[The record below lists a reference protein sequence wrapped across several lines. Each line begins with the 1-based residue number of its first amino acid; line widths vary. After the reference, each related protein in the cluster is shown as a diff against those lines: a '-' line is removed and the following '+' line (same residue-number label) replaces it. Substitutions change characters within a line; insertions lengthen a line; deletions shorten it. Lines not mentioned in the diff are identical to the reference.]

1 MQTGMLELCSV
12 GDHPYQ
18 GWNPSHPHLPLPG
31 GSCST
36 STGRY
41 RHCEGSFVPK
51 SEQEVR
57 LLYKETL
64 QAAWPHTMQLGG
76 CGALRDVGH
85 PCILPANGQRFGRG
99 VPELPGVVMHASGCR
114 AATVLIVFPIR
125 TKGKSCCRPLLNSI
139 WEVTQ
144 HQHNSNPRGD
154 SQPQNQS
161 LGRGWA
167 LPHELGR
174 PLMRV
179 WGLQPTQV
187 SHTPDIEEQHLSDAQ
202 QTGGNGEGEEGDAE
216 EDMMGFVTAAQREGR
231 TRHQEEATAQ
241 EPLQVIGASEGAQ
254 PCRQP
259 THISPWAASTHLQ
272 EVEHKGSHPAPAVQ
286 AVHVGD
292 ALVTV

>member
-1 MQTGMLELCSV
+1 MSRG
-12 GDHPYQ
+12 
-18 GWNPSHPHLPLPG
+18 
-31 GSCST
+31 
-36 STGRY
+36 
-41 RHCEGSFVPK
+41 
-51 SEQEVR
+51 
-57 LLYKETL
+57 
-64 QAAWPHTMQLGG
+64 LGG
-76 CGALRDVGH
+76 GE
-85 PCILPANGQRFGRG
+85 
-99 VPELPGVVMHASGCR
+99 PELPRVVMPASGCR

-179 WGLQPTQV
+179 WGLQPTQI
-187 SHTPDIEEQHLSDAQ
+187 SHTPDIEEQHLGDAQ

-216 EDMMGFVTAAQREGR
+216 EDMMGFVTAAQREGC

-254 PCRQP
+254 PYRQP